1 MKWKLLK
8 TFTFAIVYMDQTLV
22 CEPFVFVE
30 MKAIEHF
37 HVLLLSCVWIK
48 PYWALIQ
55 MPWKLWLNRITL
67 ARALNFRCA
76 TEAIMKD

>member
-48 PYWALIQ
+48 PY
-55 MPWKLWLNRITL
+55 
-67 ARALNFRCA
+67 
-76 TEAIMKD
+76 